1 MPCGHWL
8 GLPPDL
14 PHMIVRQ
21 LQEPFLPWHER
32 QAGLRPVKK
41 SRNGAMLDE
50 SPASGRPAQY
60 ARWSRGDGRRRGLE
74 AFAGPVVSLRTA
86 GRANDHLYFGGS
98 VT

>member
-1 MPCGHWL
+1 MTSQNTSSGKLAQAMPGGHWL

-60 ARWSRGDGRRRGLE
+60 GEVLSW
-74 AFAGPVVSLRTA
+74 
-86 GRANDHLYFGGS
+86 
-98 VT
+98 